1 MCKVSGDPREDDL
14 AQPGG
19 AGVLPE
25 GGDTNRT
32 LKVKE
37 KLAQLFKMKRKRGIT
52 RVKNM
57 RKSMQMRND
66 KMVIPSLGME
76 QVHVAWGCVP
86 LQEPGISGLWPTGS
100 QFPNSPK
107 PLLVPSPVHFFKYFL
122 PLKTSANIPAEHAI
136 SV

>member
-14 AQPGG
+14 AQLGG

-25 GGDTNRT
+25 AGDTNRT
-32 LKVKE
+32 LRVKE
-37 KLAQLFKMKRKRGIT
+37 KLAQFFKMKRKRGIT
-52 RVKNM
+52 RVKNT

-66 KMVIPSLGME
+66 KMVIPSLGSGSRCM
-76 QVHVAWGCVP
+76 GLCP
-86 LQEPGISGLWPTGS
+86 TGISGLWPTGS

-122 PLKTSANIPAEHAI
+122 PLQTSANIPAEHAI